1 MILKRFKIPYE
12 IMAEILSY
20 DNNYKLRNGELMKQI
35 KHDDFRIKN
44 IEPALKEKTFQLSQ
58 VVDDGMDRTRFL
70 LIISISKK
78 PSIIIT
84 YRFRWMEREEHTWFW
99 TNWGPGPEEN
109 DMYGRY
115 PRFACESQLP

>member
-35 KHDDFRIKN
+35 KQDDFRIKN

-70 LIISISKK
+70 LIISIRKK
-78 PSIIIT
+78 SSIIIT